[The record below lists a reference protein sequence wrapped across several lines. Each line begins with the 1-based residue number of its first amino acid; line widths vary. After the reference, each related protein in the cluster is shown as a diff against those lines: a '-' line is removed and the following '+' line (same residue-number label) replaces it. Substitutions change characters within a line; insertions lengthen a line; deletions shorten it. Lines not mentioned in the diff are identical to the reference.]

1 MAVKHKAVY
10 MVGFAALSGIL
21 LGASVLI
28 GSLDRSFISDV
39 KADKNAAVIASAPA
53 VVLDPGHGGEDG
65 GCQSDNGV
73 CEKDL
78 NLLYA
83 GEIGRILS
91 CAGYPATMTR
101 TGDSLLYDMYGE
113 LNDYTGKKKV
123 YDLKNRVRFA
133 NESGASAFISIH
145 MNRFP
150 EKKYCGM
157 QVYYSKNDGA
167 AVALAEKIREYNA
180 AYIQPDNKRQTKKA
194 GSNIFVLDRATVPAV
209 MVECGFLSNDREAEL
224 LCSPEYRVKLALSV
238 SCAVMEFLEASTKSS
253 G

>member
-1 MAVKHKAVY
+1 
-10 MVGFAALSGIL
+10 
-21 LGASVLI
+21 
-28 GSLDRSFISDV
+28 
-39 KADKNAAVIASAPA
+39 
-53 VVLDPGHGGEDG
+53 
-65 GCQSDNGV
+65 
-73 CEKDL
+73 
-78 NLLYA
+78 
-83 GEIGRILS
+83 
-91 CAGYPATMTR
+91 
-101 TGDSLLYDMYGE
+101 
-113 LNDYTGKKKV
+113 
-123 YDLKNRVRFA
+123 
-133 NESGASAFISIH
+133 
-145 MNRFP
+145 
-150 EKKYCGM
+150 M